1 MRASQILLV
10 PASLI
15 VGALLALVVA
25 ILSVDVIESSSEE
38 TIQDALTL
46 RGHEWVEV
54 QADGLQVVLS
64 GTAPS
69 EAMRFRALSI
79 AGGEVD
85 AARIIDNMTI
95 PAAEAIQ
102 PPRFSIEVLRN
113 DAGVSMIGL
122 IPTESDRDTLINEVA
137 GIAGRAQVTDLLEV
151 ADYPIPANWDSTLD
165 FAIYALQQ
173 LPRAKISM
181 DADKVAITAVADSA
195 EEQQDWARRLKRK
208 APRSILLSID
218 ISAPRPVITPFT
230 LRFLIDENGPRFDA
244 CSAHD
249 AIGRAKI
256 ISAATEAGLDGVA
269 NCIIGLGVPSP
280 DWADAAEMG
289 INAVAT
295 LGGGSVTF
303 SDADVTLVA
312 QDTTPQATFDRVV
325 GELESNL
332 PDLYSLHSVLPEPV
346 KIDGTGEGEA
356 TPEFVATLSPE
367 GQVQLRGRLTD
378 DALRSAAESFAR
390 AKFGSGAVYPATR
403 LDPDLPG
410 NWPTRVLAGLE
421 ALSLVA
427 NGVVVVQPDIVD
439 IRGRT
444 GDPEASGEI
453 SRLLGEKL
461 GASENFQVNV
471 TYEESLN
478 PTLNLPSPE
487 QCAADIN
494 AVLAEKKI
502 TFAPGSAN
510 IEASAA
516 DTVDK
521 IAEIMRQC
529 SDVRMEIAGFTDSQ
543 GREEMNLALSQNRAQ
558 AVLSALLSR
567 RILTSNLSAVG
578 YGEESPIADNGT
590 EDGRE
595 ANRRIEFRLLEGVSS
610 DNTDVDD
617 AGVDAPV
624 EGDTTQAEA
633 DAPSDDSAT
642 PSTTDPDATAEEP
655 AAEAPAADAPP
666 EDATENASAAEET
679 PETVVAP
686 TGEDAPVASGENAPA
701 DSPAEDTPA
710 AEQNADAAET
720 QTDDA
725 TAETPADPVTQ
736 DTEATDT
743 ETPDASP
750 PESSEDPAEPSY
762 SGPEI
767 FAPDANDIRPAP
779 RPDR

>member
-1 MRASQILLV
+1 MRPSQILLV
-10 PASLI
+10 PASLV
-15 VGALLALVVA
+15 VGAFLALFAA
-25 ILSVDVIESSSEE
+25 ILSVNAIESYSEDAVH
-38 TIQDALTL
+38 DALTL
-46 RGHEWVEV
+46 RGHEWAEV
-54 QADGLQVVLS
+54 QSDGLQVVLS
-64 GTAPS
+64 GSAPS

-85 AARIIDNMTI
+85 AARVIDNMTI
-95 PAAEAIQ
+95 PAAEIVK

-113 DAGVSMIGL
+113 NSGISMIGL
-122 IPTESDRDTLINEVA
+122 IPTQSDRESLVDEV
-137 GIAGRAQVTDLLEV
+137 GDIAGKAEVTDLLEV
-151 ADYPIPANWDSTLD
+151 ADYPIPANWDTTLE
-165 FAIYALQQ
+165 FALYALKQ
-173 LPRAKISM
+173 LPRSKISM
-181 DADKVAITAVADSA
+181 DANKVSITAVADSA

-244 CSAHD
+244 CSAHN

-256 ISAATEAGLDGVA
+256 ISAATEAGLEGVT

-280 DWADAAEMG
+280 DWAEAVEMG
-289 INAVAT
+289 INAVSV

-312 QDTTPQATFDRVV
+312 LDTTPQAEFDVIV

-367 GQVQLRGRLTD
+367 GQVQLRGRLSD
-378 DALRSAAESFAR
+378 EALRSAAESFAR
-390 AKFGSGAVYPATR
+390 AKFGSSAVYPATR
-403 LDPDLPG
+403 LDPDLPS

-421 ALSLVA
+421 ALSLVHS
-427 NGVVVVQPDIVD
+427 GVIVVQPDIVD

-444 GDPEASGEI
+444 GDPEVGSEI

-487 QCAADIN
+487 ECAADIN
-494 AVLAEKKI
+494 AVLAETKI
-502 TFAPGSAN
+502 TFAPSSAN

-521 IAEIMRQC
+521 IAEIMREC

-578 YGEESPIADNGT
+578 YGEENPIADNGT
-590 EDGRE
+590 EEGRE
-595 ANRRIEFRLLEGVSS
+595 ANRRIEFRLLGGVSQDS
-610 DNTDVDD
+610 DEDANEADVASD
-617 AGVDAPV
+617 
-624 EGDTTQAEA
+624 AEA
-633 DAPSDDSAT
+633 EA
-642 PSTTDPDATAEEP
+642 TDPEAT
-655 AAEAPAADAPP
+655 D
-666 EDATENASAAEET
+666 AEET
-679 PETVVAP
+679 PAP
-686 TGEDAPVASGENAPA
+686 TA
-701 DSPAEDTPA
+701 DTPAEDTDVDA
-710 AEQNADAAET
+710 SAEVEASPETEDAVTEEAPE
-720 QTDDA
+720 
-725 TAETPADPVTQ
+725 ETPNAPDAVPNS
-736 DTEATDT
+736 DAEDLPATEPSATDT
-743 ETPDASP
+743 DPTESVATDAIAPEVTAGDAPDTTAT
-750 PESSEDPAEPSY
+750 ESSEDPADPPY
-762 SGPEI
+762 SGPAI
-767 FAPDANDIRPAP
+767 FAPDADDVRPAP
-779 RPDR
+779 RPER

>member
-1 MRASQILLV
+1 MRPSQILLV
-10 PASLI
+10 PASLV
-15 VGALLALVVA
+15 VGAFLALFAA
-25 ILSVDVIESSSEE
+25 ILSVNVIESSSEDAVH
-38 TIQDALTL
+38 DALTL
-46 RGHEWVEV
+46 RGHEWVDV
-54 QADGLQVVLS
+54 QSDGLQVVLS
-64 GTAPS
+64 GIAPS

-79 AGGEVD
+79 AGTEVD
-85 AARIIDNMTI
+85 AARVIDNMAI
-95 PAAEAIQ
+95 PAAEAVQ

-113 DAGVSMIGL
+113 NSGISMIGL
-122 IPTESDRDTLINEVA
+122 IPTQSDRDDLIDEVRD
-137 GIAGRAQVTDLLEV
+137 IAGNAQVTDLLEV
-151 ADYPIPANWDSTLD
+151 ADYPIPANWDTTLD
-165 FAIYALQQ
+165 FALYALAQ
-173 LPRAKISM
+173 LPRSKISM
-181 DADKVAITAVADSA
+181 DADRVSITAVADSA
-195 EEQQDWARRLKRK
+195 EEQQDWARSLKRK

-230 LRFLIDENGPRFDA
+230 LRFLIDDGGARFDA

-249 AIGRAKI
+249 TVGRAKI
-256 ISAATEAGLDGVA
+256 ISAATEAGLEGVT

-289 INAVAT
+289 INAVAA

-303 SDADVTLVA
+303 SDADVTLIA

-367 GQVQLRGRLTD
+367 GQVQLRGRLSD
-378 DALRSAAESFAR
+378 EALRSAAESFAR
-390 AKFGSGAVYPATR
+390 AKFGSRSVYPATR
-403 LDPDLPG
+403 LDPDLPSD
-410 NWPTRVLAGLE
+410 WPTRVLAGLE

-427 NGVVVVQPDIVD
+427 NGVIVVQPDIVD

-444 GDPEASGEI
+444 GDPEANAEI
-453 SRLLGEKL
+453 SRLLSEKL

-529 SDVRMEIAGFTDSQ
+529 SDVRMEIAGYTDSQ

-558 AVLSALLSR
+558 AVLTALLSR

-578 YGEESPIADNGT
+578 YGEENPIADNGT
-590 EDGRE
+590 DVGRE
-595 ANRRIEFRLLEGVSS
+595 ANRRIEFRLLGGVTPEDSE
-610 DNTDVDD
+610 
-617 AGVDAPV
+617 APV
-624 EGDTTQAEA
+624 
-633 DAPSDDSAT
+633 SDSAT
-642 PSTTDPDATAEEP
+642 DAAADAQAEDPATEATTETVNPDTAGEPEASSEP
-655 AAEAPAADAPP
+655 AATPNEVSDASDAESTDAPAAP
-666 EDATENASAAEET
+666 
-679 PETVVAP
+679 
-686 TGEDAPVASGENAPA
+686 
-701 DSPAEDTPA
+701 
-710 AEQNADAAET
+710 
-720 QTDDA
+720 
-725 TAETPADPVTQ
+725 TAETEDGTPVAG
-736 DTEATDT
+736 EG
-743 ETPDASP
+743 ETPDASGT
-750 PESSEDPAEPSY
+750 ESSEDPTERPY

-767 FAPDANDIRPAP
+767 FAPDANDTRPAP
-779 RPDR
+779 RPVR

>member
-1 MRASQILLV
+1 MRPSQILLV
-10 PASLI
+10 PASLV
-15 VGALLALVVA
+15 VGAFLALFAA
-25 ILSVDVIESSSEE
+25 IISVNVIEKSSEDAVR
-38 TIQDALTL
+38 DALTL
-46 RGHEWVEV
+46 RGHEWAQV
-54 QADGLQVVLS
+54 QSDGLQVVLS
-64 GTAPS
+64 GVAPS
-69 EAMRFRALSI
+69 EAMRFRALSV

-85 AARIIDNMTI
+85 AARVIDNMAI
-95 PAAEAIQ
+95 PEAEVVQ

-113 DAGVSMIGL
+113 DAGISMIGL
-122 IPTESDRDTLINEVA
+122 IPAKTDRDELVEEV
-137 GIAGRAQVTDLLEV
+137 GDIAGETDVTDLLEV
-151 ADYPIPANWDSTLD
+151 ADYAVPANWDATLD
-165 FAIYALQQ
+165 YVLYALSQ
-173 LPRAKISM
+173 LPRSKISM
-181 DADKVAITAVADSA
+181 DADKVSITAVADSA
-195 EEQQDWARRLKRK
+195 EQQQDWARNLKRK

-230 LRFLIDENGPRFDA
+230 LRFLIDDKGARFDA

-249 AIGRAKI
+249 AVGRAKI

-280 DWADAAEMG
+280 DWAEAAEMG
-289 INAVAT
+289 INAVAA

-346 KIDGTGEGEA
+346 KIDGTGEGDA
-356 TPEFVATLSPE
+356 VPEFVATLSPE
-367 GQVQLRGRLTD
+367 GQVQLRGRLSD
-378 DALRSAAESFAR
+378 EALRSAAESFAR
-390 AKFGSGAVYPATR
+390 AKFGSRSVYPATR
-403 LDPDLPG
+403 LDPELPG

-444 GDPEASGEI
+444 GDPEASAEI

-494 AVLAEKKI
+494 AVLAAKKI

-529 SDVRMEIAGFTDSQ
+529 SDVRMEISGYTDSQ

-578 YGEESPIADNGT
+578 YGEENPIADNGT

-595 ANRRIEFRLLEGVSS
+595 ANRRIEFRLLEGATQESGEETGEASGETAEGESSTTTDAEATPEAEVTNADEPPVDPASETEETVSEP
-610 DNTDVDD
+610 D
-617 AGVDAPV
+617 AETTASEPEANSVEDTESAPETAPV
-624 EGDTTQAEA
+624 A
-633 DAPSDDSAT
+633 DAEPAPESDPAGPVEE
-642 PSTTDPDATAEEP
+642 PSTTDIAAPNATSP
-655 AAEAPAADAPP
+655 EASQG
-666 EDATENASAAEET
+666 SAAST
-679 PETVVAP
+679 P
-686 TGEDAPVASGENAPA
+686 
-701 DSPAEDTPA
+701 
-710 AEQNADAAET
+710 
-720 QTDDA
+720 
-725 TAETPADPVTQ
+725 
-736 DTEATDT
+736 DTESGD
-743 ETPDASP
+743 
-750 PESSEDPAEPSY
+750 EPSEPPY
-762 SGPEI
+762 SGPEV
-767 FAPDANDIRPAP
+767 FAPDANDTRPAP
-779 RPDR
+779 RPER

>member
-1 MRASQILLV
+1 MRPSQILLV
-10 PASLI
+10 PASLV
-15 VGALLALVVA
+15 VGAFLALFAA
-25 ILSVDVIESSSEE
+25 IISVNVIEKSSEDAVR
-38 TIQDALTL
+38 DALTL
-46 RGHEWVEV
+46 RGHEWTDV
-54 QADGLQVVLS
+54 QSDGLQVVLS
-64 GTAPS
+64 GIAPS
-69 EAMRFRALSI
+69 EAMRFRALSV
-79 AGGEVD
+79 AGSEVD
-85 AARIIDNMTI
+85 AARVIDNMTI
-95 PAAEAIQ
+95 PEAEVIE

-113 DAGVSMIGL
+113 DAGISMIGL
-122 IPTESDRDTLINEVA
+122 IPAKTDRDDLIEEV
-137 GIAGRAQVTDLLEV
+137 GDIAGETDVTDLLEV
-151 ADYPIPANWDSTLD
+151 ADYAVPANWETTLD
-165 FAIYALQQ
+165 YVLYALSK
-173 LPRAKISM
+173 LPRSKISM
-181 DADKVAITAVADSA
+181 DADKVSITAVADSA
-195 EEQQDWARRLKRK
+195 EQQQDWARSLKRK

-230 LRFLIDENGPRFDA
+230 LRFLIDDKGARFDA
-244 CSAHD
+244 CSAHN

-280 DWADAAEMG
+280 DWADAAVMG

-303 SDADVTLVA
+303 SDADVTLIA

-367 GQVQLRGRLTD
+367 GQVQLRGRLSD
-378 DALRSAAESFAR
+378 EALRSAAESFAR
-390 AKFGSGAVYPATR
+390 AKFGSRSVYPATR
-403 LDPDLPG
+403 LDPELPG

-427 NGVVVVQPDIVD
+427 SGVVVVQPDVVD

-444 GDPEASGEI
+444 GDPEASAEI

-471 TYEESLN
+471 TYEERLD

-487 QCAADIN
+487 QCAANIN

-516 DTVDK
+516 DTIDK
-521 IAEIMRQC
+521 IAEIMRTC
-529 SDVRMEIAGFTDSQ
+529 SDVRMEISGFTDSQ

-558 AVLSALLSR
+558 AVLTALLSR

-578 YGEESPIADNGT
+578 YGEENPIADNGT
-590 EDGRE
+590 DVGRE
-595 ANRRIEFRLLEGVSS
+595 ANRRIEFRLLEGATQDGGTETAEPSGVAPEAETATEEGASGTDAEIAPEAEVEPATEVTETEEPPVDPASEGATDTEETVSEPS
-610 DNTDVDD
+610 AET
-617 AGVDAPV
+617 AAPATEANAV
-624 EGDTTQAEA
+624 EEAESSSETAPAAEA
-633 DAPSDDSAT
+633 ESPETAEPAGPEDAPSAPDDALPNAAASPVAEQA
-642 PSTTDPDATAEEP
+642 PDATAP
-655 AAEAPAADAPP
+655 
-666 EDATENASAAEET
+666 
-679 PETVVAP
+679 
-686 TGEDAPVASGENAPA
+686 
-701 DSPAEDTPA
+701 
-710 AEQNADAAET
+710 
-720 QTDDA
+720 
-725 TAETPADPVTQ
+725 
-736 DTEATDT
+736 DTESGD
-743 ETPDASP
+743 
-750 PESSEDPAEPSY
+750 EPSEPPY
-762 SGPEI
+762 SGPEV
-767 FAPDANDIRPAP
+767 FAPEDNDVRPAP

>member
-1 MRASQILLV
+1 MRPTQILLV
-10 PASLI
+10 PASLV
-15 VGALLALVVA
+15 VGAFLALFAA
-25 ILSVDVIESSSEE
+25 ILSVNAIESYSEDAVR
-38 TIQDALTL
+38 DALTL
-46 RGHEWVEV
+46 RGHEWAQV
-54 QADGLQVVLS
+54 QSDGLQVVLS
-64 GTAPS
+64 GNAPS

-85 AARIIDNMTI
+85 AARVIDNMTI
-95 PAAEAIQ
+95 PAAEIVA

-113 DAGVSMIGL
+113 NSGISMIGL
-122 IPTESDRDTLINEVA
+122 IPKQSDREGLIEEV
-137 GIAGRAQVTDLLEV
+137 GNIAGKAEVTDLLEV
-151 ADYPIPANWDSTLD
+151 ADYPVPANWDTTLE
-165 FAIYALQQ
+165 FALYALKQ
-173 LPRAKISM
+173 LPRSKISM
-181 DADKVAITAVADSA
+181 DADKVSITAVADSV
-195 EEQQDWARRLKRK
+195 EEQQEWARRLKRK

-244 CSAHD
+244 CSAYN

-256 ISAATEAGLDGVA
+256 ISAATEAGLEGVS

-289 INAVAT
+289 INAVAA

-303 SDADVTLVA
+303 SDADVTLIA
-312 QDTTPQATFDRVV
+312 LDTTPQATFDRVV

-367 GQVQLRGRLTD
+367 GQVQLRGRLSD
-378 DALRSAAESFAR
+378 EALRSAAESFAR
-390 AKFGSGAVYPATR
+390 AKFGSNAVYPATR
-403 LDPDLPG
+403 LDPDLPS

-421 ALSLVA
+421 ALSLVHS
-427 NGVVVVQPDIVD
+427 GVIVVQPDIVD

-444 GDPEASGEI
+444 GDPEVASEI

-478 PTLNLPSPE
+478 PTLNLPTPE
-487 QCAADIN
+487 ECAADIN

-502 TFAPGSAN
+502 TFAPSSAN

-516 DTVDK
+516 ETVDK
-521 IAEIMRQC
+521 IAEIMREC
-529 SDVRMEIAGFTDSQ
+529 SDVRMEIAGYTDSQ

-578 YGEESPIADNGT
+578 YGEENPIADNGT

-595 ANRRIEFRLLEGVSS
+595 ANRRIEFRLLEGVS
-610 DNTDVDD
+610 DD
-617 AGVDAPV
+617 ADEAS
-624 EGDTTQAEA
+624 DA
-633 DAPSDDSAT
+633 DAPSEAEDTSAETETT
-642 PSTTDPDATAEEP
+642 PETADASTEESPATDEATEGDAPDAT
-655 AAEAPAADAPP
+655 
-666 EDATENASAAEET
+666 TT
-679 PETVVAP
+679 
-686 TGEDAPVASGENAPA
+686 
-701 DSPAEDTPA
+701 
-710 AEQNADAAET
+710 
-720 QTDDA
+720 
-725 TAETPADPVTQ
+725 
-736 DTEATDT
+736 
-743 ETPDASP
+743 
-750 PESSEDPAEPSY
+750 ESSEDPDAPPY
-762 SGPEI
+762 SGPEV
-767 FAPDANDIRPAP
+767 FAPDADDPRPAP
-779 RPDR
+779 RPER